1 MAYNIP
7 NKQDKKKYSKIIDL
21 EEKRFKITLQQ
32 RKIAKTI
39 KNKSYQDTAVN
50 FINTH

>member
-1 MAYNIP
+1 MAYKIP
-7 NKQDKKKYSKIIDL
+7 NKQDKKKYSKIINL

-39 KNKSYQDTAVN
+39 KNKPYQDIAVN